1 VERRLTTILSADVV
15 GYSRLMGTDE
25 AGTLAALKAHRAE
38 LIDPKAAQHGGRTIK
53 LMGDG
58 ALMEFPS
65 VVEAVTFAVEVQVL
79 MRERNAAIPEGRQIV
94 FRIGINIGDVIV
106 EGDDIYGDGVNVA
119 ARLEGLADPGGIC
132 VRRSVRNQVRD
143 KLDLSFE
150 DRGEIEVKNIA
161 RPVRVFGVILDEK
174 AGALVTAVVAV
185 PGETAPRRWSALV
198 IGLAISIIAAA
209 GLVWWQPWVP
219 RSATDLADEVT
230 LPPSDKPSIAVLPF
244 DNLSNDSE
252 QEYFADGLTDD
263 LITDLSKISGLFVIA
278 RNSVFTY
285 KDQAID
291 IRDVARELGVRYVLE
306 GSVRR
311 AGGNVRIN
319 AQLIDGRTGNHLWAE
334 RYDRQYADIFAIQ
347 DEVIERIVEAL
358 SVQLTETER
367 TEVERLPTDNLEA
380 YDNYLR
386 AEKLA
391 YRAEAASAADALKFY
406 QKAIALDPNFANAH
420 AGYARVAVDVLT
432 YGFLDNLPSAVARKR
447 AYEAAG
453 RALSLNPRLARSYSV
468 LALLQM
474 VESEHE
480 NALASAHK
488 AVALNPNSADA
499 HLNLAVVLVYAGR
512 QDEALQVMETVL
524 RLNPKPPDYVHDYHG
539 LALYMNQRYADALA
553 ALKQEHNNKKSDLG
567 LELLAAVNARMGR
580 MDAAEAA
587 IQSILERWPDLSL
600 DWYRVLFAHH
610 AREED
615 RADRLEALRLAGLP
629 EWSFGFEG
637 DPAYRLTGDAIDALT
652 NGRTWTGERVGS
664 GSFMQYVQA
673 NGAFIERG
681 PDYQLVGTV
690 SRKGDMLC
698 FQSPAILLGRQHCGP
713 VFRNPTGTPEQQD
726 EYTYPNA
733 YGLKKFSTTP

>member
-1 VERRLTTILSADVV
+1 
-15 GYSRLMGTDE
+15 M
-25 AGTLAALKAHRAE
+25 
-38 LIDPKAAQHGGRTIK
+38 
-53 LMGDG
+53 
-58 ALMEFPS
+58 
-65 VVEAVTFAVEVQVL
+65 
-79 MRERNAAIPEGRQIV
+79 
-94 FRIGINIGDVIV
+94 
-106 EGDDIYGDGVNVA
+106 NVA

-132 VRRSVRNQVRD
+132 VRRNVRNQVRD

-150 DRGEIEVKNIA
+150 DRGEIEIKNIA

-174 AGALVTAVVAV
+174 AGALVTAVAAV
-185 PGETAPRRWSALV
+185 PGEKAPLRWSALAV
-198 IGLAISIIAAA
+198 GLAISIIAAA
-209 GLVWWQPWVP
+209 GLIWWQPWVP

-285 KDQAID
+285 KDQGVD

-311 AGGNVRIN
+311 AGNNVRIN

-347 DEVIERIVEAL
+347 DQVIESIVEAL

-367 TEVERLPTDNLEA
+367 TEVARLPTDNLEA
-380 YDNYLR
+380 YDYYLR
-386 AEKLA
+386 GEKLA
-391 YRAEAASAADALKFY
+391 YRAEAASVADALRFY
-406 QKAIALDPNFANAH
+406 QKAIALDPSFADAH

-432 YGFLDNLPSAVARKR
+432 YGFLDSLPSAVARKR
-447 AYEAAG
+447 AYEAAS

-474 VESEHE
+474 LESEHE
-480 NALASAHK
+480 NAVASARK
-488 AVALNPNSADA
+488 AVAFNPNSAEA
-499 HLNLAVVLVYAGR
+499 HLNLAVVLVFAGR
-512 QDEALQVMETVL
+512 HDAALKAMETVL
-524 RLNPKPPDYVHDYHG
+524 RLNPKPPSYVQDYYG
-539 LALYMNQRYADALA
+539 LALYMNRRYDEALA
-553 ALKQEHNNKKSDLG
+553 ALDEAQAITNSDLR
-567 LELLAAVNARMGR
+567 LDLLAAVNARMGR
-580 MDAAEAA
+580 MDAAKAA
-587 IQSILERWPDLSL
+587 MQSFLERWPDQSL
-600 DWYRVLFAHH
+600 ALYRVVFAHH

-615 RADRLEALRLAGLP
+615 RAERLEALRLAGLP
-629 EWSFGFEG
+629 EWPYGFEG
-637 DPAYRLTGDAIDALT
+637 DPAFRLTGDAIDALT
-652 NGRTWTGERVGS
+652 NGRTWIGERVGV
-664 GSFMQYVQA
+664 GAFTQYVQA

-681 PDYQLVGTV
+681 PDYQLVGTA

-698 FQSPAILLGRQHCGP
+698 FQSPAVLLGRQDRGP
-713 VFRNPTGTPEQQD
+713 IFRNPSGTPEQQD

-733 YGLKKFSTTP
+733 YALKQFSATP

>member
-1 VERRLTTILSADVV
+1 
-15 GYSRLMGTDE
+15 M
-25 AGTLAALKAHRAE
+25 
-38 LIDPKAAQHGGRTIK
+38 
-53 LMGDG
+53 
-58 ALMEFPS
+58 
-65 VVEAVTFAVEVQVL
+65 
-79 MRERNAAIPEGRQIV
+79 
-94 FRIGINIGDVIV
+94 
-106 EGDDIYGDGVNVA
+106 
-119 ARLEGLADPGGIC
+119 
-132 VRRSVRNQVRD
+132 RD

-185 PGETAPRRWSALV
+185 PGDTAPRRWSALV
-198 IGLAISIIAAA
+198 VGLAISIIAAA

-219 RSATDLADEVT
+219 RSPTDLADEVT
-230 LPPSDKPSIAVLPF
+230 LSSSDKPSIAVLPF

-278 RNSVFTY
+278 RSSVFTY
-285 KDQAID
+285 KDQVID

-319 AQLIDGRTGNHLWAE
+319 AQLIDGRTGSHLWAE

-367 TEVERLPTDNLEA
+367 IEVERLPTDNLEA

-386 AEKLA
+386 GEKLA
-391 YRAEAASAADALKFY
+391 YRAEAGSVADALKFY
-406 QKAIALDPNFANAH
+406 QKAIALDPNFADAH

-432 YGFLDNLPSAVARKR
+432 FGFLDNLPSAVARKR

-474 VESEHE
+474 LESEHE
-480 NALASAHK
+480 NAVASARR
-488 AVALNPNSADA
+488 AVALNPNGAEA
-499 HLNLAVVLVYAGR
+499 HLNLAVVLVYAG
-512 QDEALQVMETVL
+512 QQNEAIQAMETVL
-524 RLNPKPPDYVHDYHG
+524 RLNPKPPSYVHEYYG
-539 LALYMNQRYADALA
+539 LALYMNRRYAEALA
-553 ALKQEHNNKKSDLG
+553 ALRQENNVTKSDLG

-580 MDAAEAA
+580 MDAAKAA
-587 IQSILERWPDLSL
+587 IQSILERIPDQCLAC
-600 DWYRVLFAHH
+600 YRVLFAHH

-615 RADRLEALRLAGLP
+615 RAERLEALRLAGLP
-629 EWSFGFEG
+629 EWPYGFEG
-637 DPAYRLTGDAIDALT
+637 DPAFQLTGDAIDALID
-652 NGRTWTGERVGS
+652 GRTWIGERVGS
-664 GSFMQYVQA
+664 GAFMQYVQA

-698 FQSPAILLGRQHCGP
+698 FQSPAILLGRQHCG
-713 VFRNPTGTPEQQD
+713 
-726 EYTYPNA
+726 
-733 YGLKKFSTTP
+733 

>member
-1 VERRLTTILSADVV
+1 
-15 GYSRLMGTDE
+15 
-25 AGTLAALKAHRAE
+25 
-38 LIDPKAAQHGGRTIK
+38 
-53 LMGDG
+53 
-58 ALMEFPS
+58 
-65 VVEAVTFAVEVQVL
+65 
-79 MRERNAAIPEGRQIV
+79 MRERNAAIPEDRRIV
-94 FRIGINIGDVIV
+94 LRIGINIGDVII

-132 VRRSVRNQVRD
+132 VRRNVRNQVRD

-150 DRGEIEVKNIA
+150 DRGEIEIKNIA

-185 PGETAPRRWSALV
+185 PGEKAPLRWSALAV
-198 IGLAISIIAAA
+198 GLAISIIAAA
-209 GLVWWQPWVP
+209 GLIWWQPWVP

-244 DNLSNDSE
+244 DNLSDDSE

-263 LITDLSKISGLFVIA
+263 LITDLSKISGLVVIA

-285 KDQAID
+285 KDQGVD

-311 AGGNVRIN
+311 AGDNVRIN

-347 DEVIERIVEAL
+347 DQVIESIVEAL

-367 TEVERLPTDNLEA
+367 TEVARLPTDNLEA
-380 YDNYLR
+380 YDYYLR
-386 AEKLA
+386 GEKLA
-391 YRAEAASAADALKFY
+391 YRADPASVADALRFY
-406 QKAIALDPNFANAH
+406 QKAIALDPDFADAH

-432 YGFLDNLPSAVARKR
+432 YGFLDSLPSAVARKR

-474 VESEHE
+474 FDSEHE
-480 NALASAHK
+480 NAVASARK
-488 AVALNPNSADA
+488 AVALNPNSAEA

-512 QDEALQVMETVL
+512 QNEALQAMETVL
-524 RLNPKPPDYVHDYHG
+524 RLNPKPPSYVHDYYG
-539 LALYMNQRYADALA
+539 LALYMNRRYDEALA
-553 ALKQEHNNKKSDLG
+553 ALDEAQDMTKSDLG

-580 MDAAEAA
+580 MDAAKAA
-587 IQSILERWPDLSL
+587 IQGLLERIPDQSL
-600 DWYRVLFAHH
+600 AWYRVLFAHH

-615 RADRLEALRLAGLP
+615 RAERLEALRLAGLP
-629 EWSFGFEG
+629 EWPYGFEG
-637 DPAYRLTGDAIDALT
+637 DPAFRLTGDAIDALT
-652 NGRTWTGERVGS
+652 NGRTWIGERVGS
-664 GSFMQYVQA
+664 GTFMQYVQA

-690 SRKGDMLC
+690 SRIGDMLC
-698 FQSPAILLGRQHCGP
+698 LQSPALLLGRQDCGP
-713 VFRNPTGTPEQQD
+713 IFRNPSGTPEQQD

-733 YGLKKFSTTP
+733 YALKQFSTTP